1 MVETTPAKV
10 PGHFWPVAVLSLLWN
25 SFGGYDYVMSRSRNL
40 DYLNQA
46 TADHADIFLRWMD
59 ALPVWNQIAWPIGVW
74 GSLLGSLLLLIR
86 SRHAVTA
93 FLVSLIG
100 AVISFG
106 SEYAAGFPAE
116 LETDAM
122 KVMTLVILAAIVLFW
137 WYARRMQASG
147 VLR

>member
-1 MVETTPAKV
+1 V
-10 PGHFWPVAVLSLLWN
+10 PVHFWPVAVLSLLWN
-25 SFGGYDYVMSRSRNL
+25 AFGGYDYAMSRSRSI

-46 TADHADIFLRWMD
+46 TQGHADIFLRWMD

-74 GSLLGSLLLLIR
+74 GSVLGSLLLLIR
-86 SRHAVTA
+86 SRHAATA
-93 FLVSLIG
+93 FLVSLAG

-116 LETDAM
+116 LDTAAM
-122 KVMTLVILAAIVLFW
+122 KVMTVVILAAIVLFW
-137 WYARRMQASG
+137 WYSRRMQASG

>member
-1 MVETTPAKV
+1 MSEAKLV
-10 PGHFWPVAVLSLLWN
+10 KIPVHFWPVAVLSLLWN
-25 SFGGYDYVMSRSRNL
+25 SFGGYDYVMSRSRSI

-46 TADHADIFLRWMD
+46 TADHADVFLRWMD

-86 SRHAVTA
+86 SRHAATA

-100 AVISFG
+100 AVISFA
-106 SEYAAGFPAE
+106 SEFAVGLPAE
-116 LETDAM
+116 LETTAM
-122 KVMTLVILAAIVLFW
+122 KVMTVVILAAIALFW
-137 WYARRMQASG
+137 WYSRRMQASG